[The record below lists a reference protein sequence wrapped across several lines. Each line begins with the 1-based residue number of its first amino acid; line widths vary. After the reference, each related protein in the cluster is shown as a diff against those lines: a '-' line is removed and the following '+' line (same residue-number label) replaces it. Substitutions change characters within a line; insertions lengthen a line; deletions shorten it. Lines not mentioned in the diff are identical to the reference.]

1 MNTHPKKTLI
11 IGASENPERYAN
23 IAAHRLALKGH
34 PVVNIG
40 KNPGIVAGVPI
51 YTEKKYFDDIHT
63 VTLYINPSHQQEWY
77 DYILQLKP
85 KRLIFNPGTEN
96 PEFFQ
101 LASKQGMEVIEA
113 CTLVLL
119 SIDSY

>member
-1 MNTHPKKTLI
+1 MYPKKTLI
-11 IGASENPERYAN
+11 IGASENPERYSY
-23 IAAHRLALKGH
+23 IAAHRLAAKGH
-34 PVVNIG
+34 PIVNIG
-40 KNPGIVAGVPI
+40 KKSGTVAGVPI
-51 YTEKKYFDDIHT
+51 YTEKKYFADIHT
-63 VTLYINPSHQQEWY
+63 VTLYINPSHQPDWY

-96 PEFFQ
+96 PELFQ

>member
-1 MNTHPKKTLI
+1 MNTLPKKTLI

-23 IAAHRLALKGH
+23 MAAHRLIAKGH
-34 PVVNIG
+34 PIVNIG
-40 KNPGIVAGVPI
+40 KKSGVVAGLPI
-51 YTEKKYFDDIHT
+51 YTEKKHFADIHT
-63 VTLYINPSHQQEWY
+63 VTLYINPTHQQEWY
-77 DYILQLKP
+77 DYIVQLKP

-96 PEFFQ
+96 PELAQ
-101 LASKQGMEVIEA
+101 LASQQGIEVIEA

>member
-1 MNTHPKKTLI
+1 MNTFPKKTLI

-23 IAAHRLALKGH
+23 MAAHRLIAKGH
-34 PVVNIG
+34 PIINIG
-40 KNPGIVAGVPI
+40 KKTGTIAGLPI
-51 YTEKKYFDDIHT
+51 YTEKKYFSDIHT
-63 VTLYINPSHQQEWY
+63 VTLYINPAHQQEWY

-96 PEFFQ
+96 PELAQ
-101 LASKQGMEVIEA
+101 LASQQGIEVMEA